1 MIVALAVLVS
11 AGAAAAAMGRGGVIE
26 SRGVTGEPAREFRT
40 PARRTRAAVPQ
51 PSVDSIAASVRDSV
65 ALLIRQPPLQQVQQ
79 RPPTES
85 QEVNVPARVQRRN
98 AVDQQIKQMLPTR
111 PPDSRQAEP
120 DSAALPPMNMNNVGT
135 AAEVSAAQAR
145 ARIDSATRKDVNPT
159 FNTGTSG
166 TARP

>member
-65 ALLIRQPPLQQVQQ
+65 ALMIGPPPVQQ
-79 RPPTES
+79 RPQTES
-85 QEVNVPARVQRRN
+85 PEVNVPARVQRRN
-98 AVDQQIKQMLPTR
+98 ALDQQIKQMLPTT
-111 PPDSRQAEP
+111 PPRSRQAEP

-135 AAEVSAAQAR
+135 AIEVSAAQAR

-159 FNTGTSG
+159 FNTGTSA

>member
-40 PARRTRAAVPQ
+40 PTRRARAAPVAR

-65 ALLIRQPPLQQVQQ
+65 ALMIGPPPVQQ

-85 QEVNVPARVQRRN
+85 PEVNVPARVQRRN
-98 AVDQQIKQMLPTR
+98 ALDQQIKQMLPTT
-111 PPDSRQAEP
+111 PPRSRQAEP

-135 AAEVSAAQAR
+135 AVEVSAAQAR